1 VSSILTSLALTPVQR
16 TAVTLRDV
24 PVVVVSGGDLTAE
37 QQQKLQ
43 DFGQRMIQKNG
54 LNEKQLIGSLERALK
69 RVKK

>member
-1 VSSILTSLALTPVQR
+1 
-16 TAVTLRDV
+16 V

-54 LNEKQLIGSLERALK
+54 LNEKQLIGSLERVLK